1 MTDSKPSPQIT
12 DSAAKFDR
20 SARPPVR
27 GGRGLCRDDSD
38 LIAETGE
45 ARTVDL
51 AARFGVTS
59 PTVNAIIRRLQ
70 REDLVETRP
79 YRSIFLTEAGKALA
93 EASRERHR
101 IVRDF
106 RHDRRSRR
114 HCRRG
119 CRGCRTSCQRRDAGR
134 IRRHHAQGPRLVSL
148 DAAVKIQRPVA
159 VPADRRVRNRRR
171 ARGPCDTFHRRRL
184 VRPLSATRRRPGR
197 GVQGV
202 WSRNGCLECRR
213 HRGSGPPP
221 RSHGN
226 AS

>member
-1 MTDSKPSPQIT
+1 MSPRTPQ
-12 DSAAKFDR
+12 DAVAGSAAKFDR
-20 SARPPVR
+20 IRRAHQSEVAEDYVEMI
-27 GGRGLCRDDSD
+27 SD

-106 RHDRRSRR
+106 LVTI
-114 HCRRG
+114 G
-119 CRGCRTSCQRRDAGR
+119 VPGAIAEEDAEGVEHHVSEETLAVFAAITRKGR
-134 IRRHHAQGPRLVSL
+134 V
-148 DAAVKIQRPVA
+148 
-159 VPADRRVRNRRR
+159 
-171 ARGPCDTFHRRRL
+171 
-184 VRPLSATRRRPGR
+184 
-197 GVQGV
+197 
-202 WSRNGCLECRR
+202 
-213 HRGSGPPP
+213 
-221 RSHGN
+221 
-226 AS
+226 